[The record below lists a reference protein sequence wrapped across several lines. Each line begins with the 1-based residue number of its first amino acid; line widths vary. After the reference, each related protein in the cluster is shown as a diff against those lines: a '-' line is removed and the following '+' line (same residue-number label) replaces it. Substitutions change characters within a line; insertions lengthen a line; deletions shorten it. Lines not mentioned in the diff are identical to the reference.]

1 MPIACERYAATWQNP
16 RIGFA
21 QGVPGM
27 GAERSHGAKQ
37 HRAVLDESA
46 LGVVREIATVLAPL
60 GSAGGWGHSLARGTA
75 GVALFLAET
84 ALALG
89 DDALADTAAAHLD
102 SAVEAAVE
110 GSASTSLFVG
120 TVGVG
125 WVLSHL
131 DGRLL
136 DSSDALGDVDDL
148 VLGSIGTFP
157 PVADLTDGLVGLGV
171 YLLSRLPDAAAYD
184 GLTRIVR
191 RLVAIGESDAT
202 WWHRPDTMLREEIDL
217 YPHGYFSVGMAHGQP
232 GVVALLAR
240 LNAAGI
246 DEAGDLLRRATAALM
261 TFASPEHDTVGRY
274 PSVLAE
280 RDEDHHGSRL
290 AWCYGD
296 PGVAMALLAAG
307 RALGDGAVTD
317 EALATA
323 RAAAARPFDGSVIVD
338 AGLCH
343 GTGGLVQVF
352 SRLYAETGDEV
363 FAEAA
368 RRWYDVLLGQR
379 VPGGPYAGFQ
389 AILDTKVGYVPV
401 PGFLE
406 GAAGAGLVLLDAAI
420 PLNLS
425 WDAVLLTEGGAGAPP
440 SV

>member
-1 MPIACERYAATWQNP
+1 MRVGHP
-16 RIGFA
+16 
-21 QGVPGM
+21 
-27 GAERSHGAKQ
+27 
-37 HRAVLDESA
+37 AVLDDSA
-46 LGVVREIATVLAPL
+46 LDVVREIAAALAPP
-60 GSAGGWGHSLARGTA
+60 GSAGSWGYSLARGTA

-89 DDALADTAAAHLD
+89 DDTLADTAAAHLD
-102 SAVEAAVE
+102 AAVDAAVE
-110 GSASTSLFVG
+110 GPASTSLFVG

-148 VLGSIGTFP
+148 VLGSIDSFP
-157 PVADLTDGLVGLGV
+157 RVADLTDGLVGLGV
-171 YLLSRLPDAAAYD
+171 YLLSRLPAADAYD
-184 GLTRIVR
+184 GLARIVR
-191 RLVAIGESDAT
+191 RLAAIGEDDVT
-202 WWHRPDTMLREEIDL
+202 WWHRPDAMLAEELDR
-217 YPHGYFSVGMAHGQP
+217 YPDGYLSLGMAHGQP

-240 LNAAGI
+240 LHAAGV
-246 DEAGDLLRRATAALM
+246 EGAEDLLRRATAAL
-261 TFASPEHDTVGRY
+261 TAFASPEHDAVGRY
-274 PSVLAE
+274 PTVLAE

-307 RALGDGAVTD
+307 RALGGDAVVE

-323 RAAAARPFDGSVIVD
+323 RAAAARPFDGSAIVD

-343 GTGGLVQVF
+343 GTAGLVRIF
-352 SRLYAETGDEV
+352 SRLYAETQDEV
-363 FAEAA
+363 FAGAA

-389 AILDTKVGYVPV
+389 AILDAEVGFVPL

-406 GAAGAGLVLLDAAI
+406 GAAGAGLVLLDAAV
-420 PLNLS
+420 PGTSS
-425 WDAVLLTEGGAGAPP
+425 WDAVLLTEGGAAAPP
-440 SV
+440 PV